1 MVKSGFVTME
11 TINKRKRSVE
21 KIIGE
26 RLALKVARHAYGQW
40 FLYCGNQVEDVSVMM
55 GHASTKTTELYY
67 ARGKESLAMARVY
80 GNRNNRP
87 FTLRP

>member
-26 RLALKVARHAYGQW
+26 DFVLKDARRAYGQR
-40 FLYCGNQVEDVSVMM
+40 LLDCGNQVEDV
-55 GHASTKTTELYY
+55 
-67 ARGKESLAMARVY
+67 
-80 GNRNNRP
+80 
-87 FTLRP
+87 

>member
-26 RLALKVARHAYGQW
+26 RLALKDARRAYGQR
-40 FLYCGNQVEDVSVMM
+40 LLDCGNQVEDVSVMM
-55 GHASTKTTELYY
+55 GHASTKTTSSTTPEERSPLPW
-67 ARGKESLAMARVY
+67 RGYTAIGTTGRSH
-80 GNRNNRP
+80 
-87 FTLRP
+87 

>member
-26 RLALKVARHAYGQW
+26 RLALKDARRAFG
-40 FLYCGNQVEDVSVMM
+40 
-55 GHASTKTTELYY
+55 
-67 ARGKESLAMARVY
+67 
-80 GNRNNRP
+80 
-87 FTLRP
+87 

>member
-1 MVKSGFVTME
+1 MLD
-11 TINKRKRSVE
+11 R
-21 KIIGE
+21 
-26 RLALKVARHAYGQW
+26 
-40 FLYCGNQVEDVSVMM
+40 GNQVEDVSVMM

>member
-26 RLALKVARHAYGQW
+26 RLALKDARRACGQRM
-40 FLYCGNQVEDVSVMM
+40 LDRGVPIERVSYAMR
-55 GHASTKTTELYY
+55 HDSIKTTQKYY
-67 ARGKESLAMARVY
+67 ANYRKKAVLDNIYGAIKGKPDGM
-80 GNRNNRP
+80 P
-87 FTLRP
+87 

>member
-26 RLALKVARHAYGQW
+26 RLAPKDARRTYGQR
-40 FLYCGNQVEDVSVMM
+40 LLDRGNQVEDV
-55 GHASTKTTELYY
+55 
-67 ARGKESLAMARVY
+67 
-80 GNRNNRP
+80 
-87 FTLRP
+87 